1 MFFHI
6 EWMALCMRIL
16 KKIEELSESPMFP
29 SLPEKS
35 LGSCGSTHLG

>member
-6 EWMALCMRIL
+6 EWMAMSMRIL

-29 SLPEKS
+29 SLSEKS
-35 LGSCGSTHLG
+35 LGACGSTHLG